1 MGQAMRISFLVALL
15 FCMGCSAKLH
25 VIRNDTGQI
34 IEATCTR
41 GASCMYEA
49 EDGKAS
55 VDSKFEPLK
64 GVFSIGPKI
73 GN

>member
-1 MGQAMRISFLVALL
+1 MLAMRISLLFLLL
-15 FCMGCSAKLH
+15 FCTGCSAKLH
-25 VIRNDTGQI
+25 VLRNDTGKI
-34 IEATCTR
+34 VEAHCTR